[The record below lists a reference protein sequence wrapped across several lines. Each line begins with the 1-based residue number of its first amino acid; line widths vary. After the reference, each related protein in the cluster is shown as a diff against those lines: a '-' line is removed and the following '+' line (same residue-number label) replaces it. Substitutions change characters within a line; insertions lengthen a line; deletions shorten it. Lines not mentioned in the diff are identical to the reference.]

1 MRETI
6 AKSAYTYTSE
16 LFKMM
21 GLDGENAST
30 TQRIIMVAVMFALAY
45 ITQLIFRK
53 IVSPI
58 TLKIVAKTKAK
69 WDDYIFSDKMQ
80 QSVSRTMPSLVIYAM
95 LPLVLYGEDILL
107 IFCMKA
113 SKIYI
118 VISLLS
124 IFSTFLDGVKD
135 ATEEHNKYKDRS
147 MSSVF
152 QLFKLVAYFIGAI
165 IIVSIIINR
174 SPLSLIAGLGAAATI
189 LMLVFKDT
197 IVGFVSG
204 IQLTANDMLRKGDWI
219 QMDKNGANG
228 IVQDVNITTVK
239 VKNWDNTITT
249 ISPFTLMN
257 DSFRNWRGMQNS
269 AGRLATPTL
278 TIDMNSMALVSDEQK
293 AEYLANNLISESE
306 MQKPIVNLT
315 VYQRAM
321 LKYLQSDER
330 INTQYNHMV
339 RQIPS
344 PTQGMGMTIQLYFF
358 LKDKKWEN
366 YERNKD
372 EILSYAIVALKHYGL
387 EIYQLQKLA

>member
-1 MRETI
+1 
-6 AKSAYTYTSE
+6 
-16 LFKMM
+16 
-21 GLDGENAST
+21 
-30 TQRIIMVAVMFALAY
+30 
-45 ITQLIFRK
+45 
-53 IVSPI
+53 
-58 TLKIVAKTKAK
+58 
-69 WDDYIFSDKMQ
+69 
-80 QSVSRTMPSLVIYAM
+80 
-95 LPLVLYGEDILL
+95 
-107 IFCMKA
+107 
-113 SKIYI
+113 
-118 VISLLS
+118 
-124 IFSTFLDGVKD
+124 
-135 ATEEHNKYKDRS
+135 
-147 MSSVF
+147 
-152 QLFKLVAYFIGAI
+152 
-165 IIVSIIINR
+165 VSIIINR

-197 IVGFVSG
+197 SVGVVSG

-278 TIDMNSMALVSDEQK
+278 TIDMNSMALISDEQK

-344 PTQGMGMTIQLYFF
+344 PTQGMGLTIQLYFF

>member
-1 MRETI
+1 M
-6 AKSAYTYTSE
+6 
-16 LFKMM
+16 FKIM
-21 GLDGENAST
+21 GLDGENANSI
-30 TQRIIMVAVMFALAY
+30 QRIIMIAIMFALAY
-45 ITQLIFRK
+45 ITQLICRKIISPIVIK
-53 IVSPI
+53 IVS
-58 TLKIVAKTKAK
+58 KTETT
-69 WDDYIFSDKMQ
+69 WDDYILNDKMMN
-80 QSVSRTMPSLVIYAM
+80 SISRTMPSLVIYAM
-95 LPLVLYGEDILL
+95 LPLVLYGEEVLL
-107 IFCMKA
+107 ILCMKA

-118 VISLLS
+118 VVSLLS
-124 IFSTFLDGVKD
+124 IFSTFLNGVKD

-147 MSSVF
+147 VSSVF

-228 IVQDVNITTVK
+228 VVQDVNITTVK

-257 DSFRNWRGMQNS
+257 DSFRNWRGMQDS

-278 TIDMNSMALVSDEQK
+278 TIDMESMALITDEQK
-293 AEYLANNLISESE
+293 AKYLASGLITEEE

-321 LKYLQSDER
+321 LRYLQHDGR

-339 RQIPS
+339 RQMPQT
-344 PTQGMGMTIQLYFF
+344 TQGMGLTIQLYFF

-372 EILSYAIVALKHYGL
+372 EILSYAIVALKEYGL
-387 EIYQLQKLA
+387 KVFQLQKVV

>member
-53 IVSPI
+53 IISPI

-135 ATEEHNKYKDRS
+135 ATEEHNCTKTAPCRAC
-147 MSSVF
+147 SSC
-152 QLFKLVAYFIGAI
+152 
-165 IIVSIIINR
+165 SN
-174 SPLSLIAGLGAAATI
+174 SW
-189 LMLVFKDT
+189 
-197 IVGFVSG
+197 
-204 IQLTANDMLRKGDWI
+204 LT
-219 QMDKNGANG
+219 
-228 IVQDVNITTVK
+228 
-239 VKNWDNTITT
+239 
-249 ISPFTLMN
+249 S
-257 DSFRNWRGMQNS
+257 
-269 AGRLATPTL
+269 
-278 TIDMNSMALVSDEQK
+278 
-293 AEYLANNLISESE
+293 
-306 MQKPIVNLT
+306 
-315 VYQRAM
+315 
-321 LKYLQSDER
+321 
-330 INTQYNHMV
+330 
-339 RQIPS
+339 
-344 PTQGMGMTIQLYFF
+344 
-358 LKDKKWEN
+358 
-366 YERNKD
+366 
-372 EILSYAIVALKHYGL
+372 
-387 EIYQLQKLA
+387 

>member
-257 DSFRNWRGMQNS
+257 
-269 AGRLATPTL
+269 RLATPTL

-344 PTQGMGMTIQLYFF
+344 PTQGMGLTIQLYFF

>member
-6 AKSAYTYTSE
+6 AKSAHTYTSE

-30 TQRIIMVAVMFALAY
+30 TQRIIMVVVMFALAY

-53 IVSPI
+53 IISPI
-58 TLKIVAKTKAK
+58 ITKIADKTETK
-69 WDDYIFSDKMQ
+69 WDDYILNDKML

-152 QLFKLVAYFIGAI
+152 QFFKLVAYFIGAI

-269 AGRLATPTL
+269 AGRLATPAL
-278 TIDMNSMALVSDEQK
+278 TIDMNSMALISDEQK
-293 AEYLANNLISESE
+293 AEYLANNLISENE

-330 INTQYNHMV
+330 INTQYSHMV

-344 PTQGMGMTIQLYFF
+344 PTQGMGLTIQLYFF